1 MQTPSGNSPNQ
12 YRCRYKTKQT
22 TRPIRCV
29 LGMYTVER
37 DNCEVTH
44 CNKHNCAQTRKMTHV
59 KSWLTGQTVQ
69 RQQKND
75 YLVKGQTNTRYRV
88 TKKQE
93 ERHDE
98 LRHTNLAG
106 LMADVITT
114 ARHSFRETRNLWLL
128 GGFVQ
133 MRVNLRSLAHHRPP
147 RSTRV

>member
-1 MQTPSGNSPNQ
+1 MQTSGCNSPNQ
-12 YRCRYKTKQT
+12 HGCSHKTEQT
-22 TRPIRCV
+22 SSPIRCV

-75 YLVKGQTNTRYRV
+75 YLVKGQTNTRYWV

-93 ERHDE
+93 ERQDE